1 MNALQRVG
9 FIGSYPPR
17 RCGIATFTYE
27 LHRAVSTTCPGLE
40 TSVVAMTDRGRA
52 YDYPSRVHFEIR
64 EETVEDYA
72 RAAEFL
78 NAARLDVVSLQHEY
92 GIFGGEAG
100 GSIIELLSRL
110 EVPVVTTL
118 HTVLLEPSPL
128 QRDVMRRITGISAK
142 IVVMSARGRDFL
154 RSVHDIPDRK
164 IDVIPHGIPDY
175 PFLQTHQ
182 VKEKLGFGG
191 KMVILTFGLLSPNK
205 GIEIVIDA
213 MPGIIRSCPQAVY
226 VVLGATHPTLVR
238 HQGEVYRDS
247 LMARARELGVEDNVV
262 FLNQFVEQSTL
273 LEFIS
278 MCDVYVTPY
287 LNEAQMTSGT
297 LAYSFGLGKAVIS
310 TPYWHAK
317 ELLSDGRG
325 ILVPFGDT
333 NAMRTQ
339 IVELLT
345 DDVRRHSI
353 RKRAYAASRSMT
365 WAQAGSRY
373 VAVFEAARDSV
384 RPGRSP
390 PVDPIVP
397 WSKNHAIPD
406 IQIAHFLSL
415 CDSTGMLQHAVHSVP
430 DRAHGYCVD
439 DNARALLFASA
450 LSSVGGVRVPD
461 PLTARFAAF
470 VQHAWNPDT
479 RRFRNFMS
487 YDRRWLEE
495 QGSEDSHGR
504 TLWALAECA
513 RRDTDPSRRRWAT
526 SLFQIALPAAE
537 NFTSPRAW
545 AFSLLGLDAYCTLA
559 VGDPF
564 TKRMRGVLAD
574 RLLAQLIAMKDKGWP
589 WFEDVLAYDNA
600 RLSQALIQ
608 TGQTT
613 HTSSYI
619 EAGLRSL
626 RWLMSLQ
633 TTSSGYF
640 RPIGTGSF
648 GRPRQEPAAFDQ
660 QPVEAAAAISACF
673 AAWRVDGRTEW
684 MAGAMRAFGWFL
696 GDNDLRTTLIDAGSG
711 SCSDGLHPDRIN
723 ENKGAESAL
732 SYLLA
737 LVDIR
742 EFEHTSEIHRTTAA
756 SELVQRTGKPAIPLQ
771 MTQEANFVSF
781 PVSEP
786 PDYATASG
794 FGQGRRETLQTG
806 NRTAGPQPNRQGA
819 RQSYRRQGSSP
830 RPRGSSATSE

>member
-1 MNALQRVG
+1 MNSLQRIG
-9 FIGSYPPR
+9 FIGNYLPR
-17 RCGIATFTYE
+17 RCGIATFTHD
-27 LHRAVSTTCPGLE
+27 LHRAVSASCPDLE
-40 TSVVAMTDRGRA
+40 TSVVAMTDPGRT
-52 YDYPSRVHFEIR
+52 YDYPARVHFQIR

-72 RAAEFL
+72 QAAKFL
-78 NAARLDVVSLQHEY
+78 NTARLDVVSLQHEY

-100 GSIIELLSRL
+100 GSVVELLSRL
-110 EVPVVTTL
+110 EMPVVTTL
-118 HTVLLEPSPL
+118 HTVLFEPSPI
-128 QRDVMRRITGISAK
+128 QRDVMRRITDISTK
-142 IVVMSARGRDFL
+142 IVVMSEKGREFL
-154 RSVHDIPDRK
+154 RSVHDIPARK

-175 PFLQTHQ
+175 PFVQTHPA
-182 VKEKLGFGG
+182 KAKFGFGG
-191 KMVILTFGLLSPNK
+191 KTVILTFGLLSPNK

-213 MPGIIRSCPQAVY
+213 MPGIIRSCPNVVY

-247 LMARARELGVEDNVV
+247 LMSRVRELGVEDYVI
-262 FLNQFVEQSTL
+262 FFNQFVEQATL

-287 LNEAQMTSGT
+287 LSEAQMTSGT

-339 IVELLT
+339 IVSLLT

-365 WAQAGSRY
+365 WEQTARRY
-373 VAVFEAARDSV
+373 VAVFETARDSV
-384 RPGRSP
+384 RPGLSP
-390 PVDPIVP
+390 PDDPIVP
-397 WSKNHAIPD
+397 WSKNQAIPEMR
-406 IQIAHFLSL
+406 IAHFLSL
-415 CDSTGMLQHAVHSVP
+415 CDSTGILQHAVHSVP

-439 DNARALLFASA
+439 DNARALLLTTA
-450 LSSVGGVRVPD
+450 LPSVGGVRVPE

-495 QGSEDSHGR
+495 RGSEDSHGR

-513 RRDTDPSRRRWAT
+513 RRDMDPARRRWAA

-537 NFTSPRAW
+537 DFTSPRAW

-559 VGDPF
+559 AGDSAAN
-564 TKRMRGVLAD
+564 RMRGVLAD
-574 RLLAQLIAMKDKGWP
+574 RLLALLFAMKADDWL

-613 HTSSYI
+613 HTPPYI

-633 TTSSGYF
+633 TTSSGFF
-640 RPIGTGSF
+640 RPIGTESF
-648 GRPRQEPAAFDQ
+648 GRLRREPAAFDQ
-660 QPVEAAAAISACF
+660 QPVEAAAAISACL

-684 MAGAMRAFGWFL
+684 MVGAMRAFGWFL
-696 GDNDLRTTLIDAGSG
+696 GDNDLQTTLIDPDTG
-711 SCSDGLHPDRIN
+711 SCSDGLHPNRIN

-737 LVDIR
+737 LVEIR
-742 EFEHTSEIHRTTAA
+742 EFRGTASIRRTSAA
-756 SELVQRTGKPAIPLQ
+756 SKLVRSTGNLAIPLQ
-771 MTQEANFVSF
+771 MTQEADFVSL

-786 PDYATASG
+786 PGYASASG
-794 FGQGRRETLQTG
+794 FGQGRRETLQASD
-806 NRTAGPQPNRQGA
+806 RTTGPQPDRQGA
-819 RQSYRRQGSSP
+819 GQSYRHQGS
-830 RPRGSSATSE
+830 